1 MNATSW
7 DEIRAM
13 KTGQIDDRD
22 RLAALVELSSTLAA
36 YRLADIRKARDLTQT
51 DVSRS
56 MNVGQRR
63 VSAIESAELA
73 RTEIGTVASYVE
85 ALGGHLRLIADFG
98 DDDVVIVDSGR
109 TPKSSQLIPSP
120 GTPAPARQ

>member
-1 MNATSW
+1 MNTTSW

-13 KTGQIDDRD
+13 KASQIEDRD
-22 RLAALVELSSTLAA
+22 RLDALVELSSTLAG
-36 YRLADIRKARDLTQT
+36 YRLAEIRKARNLTQT

-63 VSAIESAELA
+63 VSAIESAQLA
-73 RTEIGTVASYVE
+73 RTEVGTVASYVE

-98 DDDVVIVDSGR
+98 DDDVVIVDSGLA
-109 TPKSSQLIPSP
+109 PKWTQPLS
-120 GTPAPARQ
+120 R